1 MPEHDK
7 SLDILGVKPIAK
19 SVEKVTDA
27 TLKGSGAFL
36 SRICLPAAEELGLLL
51 QDKVK
56 VWRADNAAKTMR
68 KAEDKYKKIHG
79 DKDLK
84 AHPLISWRIIENSS
98 WAMHDEL
105 QEIWAGLLTSTCT
118 EDGEDDSNMIFI
130 NLVAQLTEV
139 QIRVLN
145 YAVTNAEFNIHDY
158 DLITANELVINI
170 DKLIEITNVK
180 DISRLDRELDYLS
193 SIELIRTAD
202 IFSGG
207 GGIILNSEEAKPK
220 VIITPGPLSIQL
232 YVRCQG
238 YIGNPKEYFGL

>member
-1 MPEHDK
+1 MLEHDK

-98 WAMHDEL
+98 WAIHNEL

-130 NLVAQLTEV
+130 NLVAQLTEI
-139 QIRVLN
+139 QIKILS
-145 YAVTNAEFNIHDY
+145 YAVDNVKFNIHDY
-158 DLITANELVINI
+158 DLITANELEIDI
-170 DKLIEITNVK
+170 DKLIEITNIK
-180 DISRLDRELDYLS
+180 DINRLDRELDHLS
-193 SIELIRTAD
+193 ALDLIGQNL
-202 IFSGG
+202 GG
-207 GGIILNSEEAKPK
+207 GGILLGTGKAD
-220 VIITPGPLSIQL
+220 ITPRPLTIQL

-238 YIGNPKEYFGL
+238 YIGTPKEYFGL